1 MTSLN
6 KKALLIHAW
15 MTGNIGDVLH
25 TKPIIKYLQKKGYKV
40 HLSGYYPKE
49 SYEWKNI
56 IKSIDAFYKED
67 VVRDYDRIK
76 RKKVF
81 SQYEKVIFVPGPYIS
96 NIDKKRK
103 EAAFI
108 DIEILSELP
117 QTKCILAS
125 HSFSMLNK
133 EDFEILKKADVIV
146 AREIESWNYLKKN
159 DCKAILSADL
169 AFLYL
174 EEIYKSK
181 ETDRTV
187 NERNDK
193 KLCFLRHDNIKVEK
207 LFGISKNNLIK
218 TMNEILNCDFLPFRD
233 KIITIIKISLEKII
247 SKKLKNTEISKISLK
262 GINQDNKIDINIET
276 CDFATSDEF
285 RDNQKMGKVCLIN
298 NYKFINCNTVQKLID
313 VILKYNVIISDRYH
327 PAIVSFYFGKETICL
342 PSKND
347 LKMRG
352 LVLMMKKYSI
362 ENIIKLAK
370 KSLTW

>member
-1 MTSLN
+1 MTLLN
-6 KKALLIHAW
+6 KKALMIHAW

-49 SYEWKNI
+49 NYEWENI
-56 IKSIDAFYKED
+56 IKIIDAFYKED

-76 RKKVF
+76 RKKLF
-81 SQYEKVIFVPGPYIS
+81 SQYEKVIFIPGPYIS

-103 EAAFI
+103 EASLT

-117 QTKCILAS
+117 QTKCILAG
-125 HSFSMLNK
+125 HSFSKLNK
-133 EDFEILKKADVIV
+133 EDFDILKRADVIV
-146 AREIESWNYLKKN
+146 SREIESWNYLNKN
-159 DCKAILSADL
+159 GCKTVLSADL
-169 AFLYL
+169 AFVYL
-174 EEIYKSK
+174 SEMYKIEE
-181 ETDRTV
+181 TV
-187 NERNDK
+187 REVNKRKDK
-193 KLCFLRHDNIKVEK
+193 KLCFLRHDNIKLEE
-207 LFGISKNNLIK
+207 LFGINENNLIK
-218 TMNEILNCDFLPFRD
+218 TIKKILNCNFLPLKD
-233 KIITIIKISLEKII
+233 KIIIILKISLEKII
-247 SKKLKNTEISKISLK
+247 SKNSKNTGISTISLK
-262 GINQDNKIDINIET
+262 GINQDSKIDINIET

-285 RDNQKMGKVCLIN
+285 RDNPKMGKVCLIN
-298 NYKFINCNTVQKLID
+298 NYKFINCNKVQKLIN

-352 LVLMMKKYSI
+352 LVLMIKNHSI
-362 ENIIKLAK
+362 KNIIKLAK

>member
-1 MTSLN
+1 MISLN

-25 TKPIIKYLQKKGYKV
+25 TKPIIKYLHEKGYKV
-40 HLSGYYPKE
+40 HLSGYYPKK
-49 SYEWKNI
+49 SHEWENI

-81 SQYEKVIFVPGPYIS
+81 SQYEKVIFIPGPYIS

-103 EAAFI
+103 EAAFN

-125 HSFSMLNK
+125 HSFSMLKK

-146 AREIESWNYLKKN
+146 AREIESWKYLKKN
-159 DCKAILSADL
+159 NCKAILSADL

-174 EEIYKSK
+174 DEMYKGK
-181 ETDRTV
+181 ETDQKV
-187 NERNDK
+187 NERNIK
-193 KLCFLRHDNIKVEK
+193 KLCFLRHDNIELEK

-218 TMNEILNCDFLPFRD
+218 TIKKILNCDFLQFRV
-233 KIITIIKISLEKII
+233 KIITIKKIIQEKIN

-262 GINQDNKIDINIET
+262 GINQDSKIDINIET

-285 RDNQKMGKVCLIN
+285 QDNKKLRKICLIN
-298 NYKFINCNTVQKLID
+298 NYKFLNCNTVQKLID
-313 VILKYNVIISDRYH
+313 AILKYNVIISDRYH
-327 PAIVSFYFGKETICL
+327 PSIVSFYFGKETICL

-352 LVLMMKKYSI
+352 LVLMIKKYSI
-362 ENIIKLAK
+362 EKIIKLAK

>member
-49 SYEWKNI
+49 SYEWENI

-67 VVRDYDRIK
+67 VVRDYDSIK
-76 RKKVF
+76 RKKLF
-81 SQYEKVIFVPGPYIS
+81 SQYEKVIFVSGPYIS

-103 EAAFI
+103 EAALT
-108 DIEILSELP
+108 DIEILSEMP
-117 QTKCILAS
+117 QTKCILAG
-125 HSFSMLNK
+125 HSFSKLNK

-146 AREIESWNYLKKN
+146 SREIESWNYLNKN
-159 DCKAILSADL
+159 GCKTVLSADL

-174 EEIYKSK
+174 SEMYKIEETVR
-181 ETDRTV
+181 EV
-187 NERNDK
+187 NERKDK
-193 KLCFLRHDNIKVEK
+193 KLCFLRHDNIKLEE
-207 LFGISKNNLIK
+207 LFGISENNLIK
-218 TMNEILNCDFLPFRD
+218 TIKEILNCNFLPFKD
-233 KIITIIKISLEKII
+233 KIIMILKISLEKII
-247 SKKLKNTEISKISLK
+247 SKKSKNTEISTISLK

-298 NYKFINCNTVQKLID
+298 NYKFINCNTVQKLIN

-327 PAIVSFYFGKETICL
+327 PAIISFYFGKETICL
-342 PSKND
+342 PSKNN

-352 LVLMMKKYSI
+352 LVLMIKKHSI